1 MGLEEGRIGECP
13 RVQEIGQMKEL
24 TQERKE
30 TDRKF
35 RTRGAEPPAEGGR
48 QEDGWQA
55 GSERGAVELLPTL

>member
-1 MGLEEGRIGECP
+1 
-13 RVQEIGQMKEL
+13 MKEL
-24 TQERKE
+24 TLGRKE

-35 RTRGAEPPAEGGR
+35 RTRDAEPLAEGGR